1 MKKSLMEIVQNE
13 IENTRIDLLPVVE
26 KYDFR
31 FKMISFFEANKWFDL
46 MPQLIYTDDECPII
60 LFDETDVSL
69 VSNEIFK
76 WISIYNSDNDECFSK
91 LRLFLQDKYPKTIK
105 ILLKYFDI
113 NRVDLSHKI
122 AITEYMLFRLNTEIV
137 LYEDVTLDNFVE
149 TLCIEQNLS
158 IGMIICDFLSWVL
171 DTYETSYTN
180 RYKLSSRG
188 LGDRNNSAY
197 ESETYLRLVYYL
209 FNSDYL
215 EETNVTEKIATSQKS
230 ANAFLYLSLHF
241 ICGLR
246 DSDLVRLPKPILES
260 EPNEILDAIKDDT
273 FSDQEARAIVNSI
286 EFQIYHLNYAPS
298 KTSRHTNISDIKFF
312 VPESCRVIVGKY
324 FAALEAHRQAN
335 NIDSSK
341 GLIKVVTD
349 PYDLGDAMGED
360 FFELFLYEN
369 FSSRRANKAYLQSL
383 EAFANSDL
391 IDVSAP
397 KGYILASL
405 ARSHKGGY
413 YEFASTTEVYLKD
426 SKFTAL
432 TPKFVARELFER
444 GVCSFIPHMLLSML
458 EAKSYSG
465 LPLSK
470 QTQMIKKIGMTANE
484 IESITNTIEMNY
496 MSYAENVKRVLS
508 SEEDIKE
515 SITIILHNIGSN
527 AAASKQ
533 EESLCL
539 LTAMSKMCE
548 YPERQH
554 CFGCD
559 FEVKTKSLTY
569 RLAGEYKRLKQ
580 VIADTNNQKLKEKSK
595 SIINNILLPSMEEIL
610 QYTKIN
616 YGSEGIDDLNDII
629 RRYT

>member
-1 MKKSLMEIVQNE
+1 MEKSLMEIIRKE
-13 IENTRIDLLPVVE
+13 IDKTRIDLLPLVE

-31 FKMISFFEANKWFDL
+31 FKMISFLEANKWFDAKPEL
-46 MPQLIYTDDECPII
+46 SYSDDENPII
-60 LFDETDVSL
+60 LFEEADVSL
-69 VSNEIFK
+69 ISNEIYK
-76 WISIYNSDNDECFSK
+76 WISIYDSDNEECFRK
-91 LRLFLQDKYPKTIK
+91 LCSFLQDKYSKTYK
-105 ILLKYFDI
+105 ILMKYFDI
-113 NRVDLSHKI
+113 NHVDLNHKI
-122 AITEYMLFRLNTEIV
+122 DITEYMLFRLNTEIIFYKNV
-137 LYEDVTLDNFVE
+137 ALDNFVE

-171 DTYETSYTN
+171 DTYNASYTN

-188 LGDRNNSAY
+188 LGDQNNSAY

-209 FNSDYL
+209 FNTDYI
-215 EETNVTEKIATSQKS
+215 EETNVTEKIAISQKS

-246 DSDLVRLPKPILES
+246 DSDLVRLPRPILES

-273 FSDQEARAIVNSI
+273 FTDQEARAIVNSI
-286 EFQIYHLNYAPS
+286 EFQIYHFSYTPS
-298 KTSRHTNISDIKFF
+298 KTSRHNDISDIKFF

-324 FAALEAHRQAN
+324 FAALEAHSQVN
-335 NIDSSK
+335 NIDTSK

-349 PYDLGDAMGED
+349 PYALGDAMGED

-426 SKFTAL
+426 SNFTAL
-432 TPKFVARELFER
+432 TPEFVARELFER

-458 EAKSYSG
+458 EPECYSG

-470 QTQMIKKIGMTANE
+470 QTQMIKKIGLTTNE

-496 MSYAENVKRVLS
+496 MDYADNIKRVLS
-508 SEEDIKE
+508 SEEDVKE
-515 SITIILHNIGSN
+515 SITVILHNIGSN

-539 LTAMSKMCE
+539 LTAMNIMCE

-569 RLAGEYKRLKQ
+569 RLAAEFKRLKQ

-595 SIINNILLPSMEEIL
+595 SIIKNILLPSLEEIL
-610 QYTKIN
+610 QYTEMN
-616 YGSEGIDDLNDII
+616 YGLEGIEDLNDII